1 MPNQYNFRSDVTT
14 TETSRY
20 NASRIVK
27 IPTEAVLLEEVPSSF
42 AFDKDDNIE
51 VHFYTIP
58 GNQLI
63 LSTVIT
69 LTDDI
74 VKSHIVSYNDGTFK
88 NYLRI
93 DVTKLFTDKNLI
105 LIPGDYRMVVN
116 FFSNEIGDYNNRI
129 LTIDTISESK
139 TEVELSFNNTTSE
152 IIREENIDL
161 AREFVELSFNKS
173 DAVGVAEKIFT
184 SGVKLQ
190 DDTEG
195 LTASVVVD
203 NIEVPEINQTYNDT
217 IAKVDRLGIR
227 PIFDIQVNDFLL
239 ELFNFIREEIVI
251 NGDERIQQ
259 DQYQQII
266 TDIVVNKINNLRQ
279 TMDTRI
285 SIG

>member
-14 TETSRY
+14 IESPRY
-20 NASRIVK
+20 NASRIVNV
-27 IPTEAVLLEEVPSSF
+27 PSEAIYLEEVPASF
-42 AFDKDDNIE
+42 AFDKDDTVE

-58 GNQLI
+58 GNQRI
-63 LSTVIT
+63 ISTIIN

-74 VKSHIVSYNDGTFK
+74 LKSHIVSYSDGTFK

-93 DVTKLFTDKNLI
+93 DITKLFTDKNLI

-116 FFSNEIGDYNNRI
+116 FFSNEIGDYNNKI
-129 LTIDTISESK
+129 LTIDQVSESR
-139 TEVELSFNNTTSE
+139 TEVEVSFNNTVDE
-152 IIREENIDL
+152 IVREENINL

-184 SGVKLQ
+184 SGVRLQ

-203 NIEVPEINQTYNDT
+203 NIDLPEINQTYNNT
-217 IAKVDRLGIR
+217 IAKIDRVGIR
-227 PIFDIQVNDFLL
+227 PTFDIQVNDFLL
-239 ELFNFIREEIVI
+239 ELFKFIREELVI

-259 DQYQQII
+259 DQYKEII
-266 TDIVVNKINNLRQ
+266 QRIVKEKINNLNQ
-279 TMDTRI
+279 TIDSRI
-285 SIG
+285 KIT